1 MNNKK
6 SNEKGNVI
14 LTAVLLI
21 LIFVCIICV
30 VVAYRKSN
38 QEVIN
43 GGGIISGEMSGE
55 NISESN
61 NVKHDPIRL
70 EAYKKALSKILED
83 KKLIDDEVLFEDEIF
98 KIEDNMFAICDV
110 DLDGKEELVVSIGSA
125 PTAGMV
131 SVIYD
136 YNETSGDVEK
146 EFSSYVATTFY
157 DNGILKVSASH
168 NQGLAGDKLWP
179 YSLYKYDKETNTYTL
194 IAYVD
199 AWDESLAGTN
209 YEGAKYPKDVD
220 TNGDGIV
227 YYVMKDGVYELKNP
241 ITKANYEKWVNQY
254 LETAN
259 EIDIPYVNLTQENID
274 NLK

>member
-55 NISESN
+55 NISENN

-179 YSLYKYDKETNTYTL
+179 YSLYKYDKEINTYTL

-209 YEGAKYPKDVD
+209 YE
-220 TNGDGIV
+220 
-227 YYVMKDGVYELKNP
+227 
-241 ITKANYEKWVNQY
+241 KWVNQY

-259 EIDIPYVNLTQENID
+259 EIDIPYINLTQENID